1 MSRLN
6 PMALVLAL
14 AFVFVQPPS
23 VHADGIADLKAFTAE
38 LSTFQANFSQTVTQ
52 GGKAQKESGILTLK
66 RPTRFRWDYLK
77 PNPHMVLADGFHV
90 WVYDK
95 ELDQASRQKQQKA
108 VSGTPAQV
116 LTGDVPVEQI
126 FKISNL
132 PDSGGMSWVKLVPKD
147 KDSQYD
153 LIKLAMKDQLLA
165 RMHIVDKLGQT
176 TEIEFTKVKR
186 NPEVAWDFFIFEVPK
201 GVDLIDDKSEE

>member
-1 MSRLN
+1 MLRLIFVLS
-6 PMALVLAL
+6 ALVL
-14 AFVFVQPPS
+14 VQPAQ
-23 VHADGIADLKAFTAE
+23 ADAMADLKAFTDG

-52 GGKAQKESGILTLK
+52 GGKARKESGLLTLK

-132 PDSGGMSWVKLVPKD
+132 PDSGGMSWLKLVPKD

-153 LIKLAMKDQLLA
+153 FIKLAMKDQMLA
-165 RMHIVDKLGQT
+165 RMHIVDKLGQA